1 MVSIKKQ
8 LSDQT
13 FKSPFCKG
21 FPEKL
26 GRREVGG
33 RKEEKTSCKGR
44 GLAGSQEERD

>member
-13 FKSPFCKG
+13 FKSSFCKG

-33 RKEEKTSCKGR
+33 RKEKTSCKGR